1 MMRFISRV
9 RFLPVTI
16 FAASLMLTVKIGVIW
31 EGLDGLVDGAIS
43 IAGAEAQQPGA
54 QPPAAQSPEGLTPE
68 ALAKKPADA
77 EKPKDSAEGAAK
89 GSEQEAAASTDAPP
103 RMSIDD
109 PTLLTQ
115 AEIDLLQQLAERREV
130 IEAREREINMRDGL
144 MKAAES
150 RIDKKIQELKGLQAT
165 VEKLIANYDKQETSK
180 ISSLVK
186 IYENMKPKDAAKIF
200 EELDMVTLLLVAER
214 MKERNLAA
222 VMSDMDPGK
231 ARDIT
236 VELSQRRQMPAPGS
250 EIGG

>member
-1 MMRFISRV
+1 MRFISRV
-9 RFLPVTI
+9 RFLPATI
-16 FAASLMLTVKIGVIW
+16 FAASLMLTVKMGTIW

-43 IAGAEAQQPGA
+43 IAGAEAQQTGA
-54 QPPAAQSPEGLTPE
+54 QPPEAMPNQPE
-68 ALAKKPADA
+68 AAKKP
-77 EKPKDSAEGAAK
+77 EGAVDGEATE
-89 GSEQEAAASTDAPP
+89 GEQEAEISPEEPAG
-103 RMSIDD
+103 MSIDD

-130 IEAREREINMRDGL
+130 IEAREREINMREGM

-165 VEKLIANYDKQETSK
+165 VEKLIANYDEQEAGK
-180 ISSLVK
+180 IKSLVK
-186 IYENMKPKDAAKIF
+186 IYENMKPKDAARIF
-200 EELDMVTLLLVAER
+200 EELDMNTLLLVAER

-236 VELSQRRQMPAPGS
+236 VDLSRRRQMPEPGA

>member
-1 MMRFISRV
+1 MRFISRV
-9 RFLPVTI
+9 RFLPATI
-16 FAASLMLTVKIGVIW
+16 FAASLMLTVKMGTIW

-43 IAGAEAQQPGA
+43 IAGAEAQQSGT
-54 QPPAAQSPEGLTPE
+54 QPPDD
-68 ALAKKPADA
+68 LAKQPADA
-77 EKPKDSAEGAAK
+77 ENPDDAAK
-89 GSEQEAAASTDAPP
+89 GDAQEAEAPADGTP
-103 RMSIDD
+103 SMSIDD

-130 IEAREREINMRDGL
+130 IEAREREINMREGM

-150 RIDKKIQELKGLQAT
+150 RIDKKIEELRGLQAT
-165 VEKLIANYDKQETSK
+165 VERLMTDYNEQEAGK

-186 IYENMKPKDAAKIF
+186 IYENMKPKDAARIF
-200 EELDMVTLLLVAER
+200 EELDMDTLLLVAER
-214 MKERNLAA
+214 MKERSLAA

-236 VELSQRRQMPAPGS
+236 VDLSRRRQMPRPGA

>member
-1 MMRFISRV
+1 MLRFISRV
-9 RFLPVTI
+9 RFLPATI
-16 FAASLMLTVKIGVIW
+16 FAASLMLTVKIGTIW

-54 QPPAAQSPEGLTPE
+54 QPPAVSPEPPVDPAKPE
-68 ALAKKPADA
+68 DAAAEGEKPA
-77 EKPKDSAEGAAK
+77 
-89 GSEQEAAASTDAPP
+89 EQEAEATPP
-103 RMSIDD
+103 TMTIDD

-130 IEAREREINMRDGL
+130 IEAREREINLRDGL

-165 VEKLIANYDKQETSK
+165 VEKLIANYDEQEAGK

-186 IYENMKPKDAAKIF
+186 IYENMKPKDAARIF
-200 EELDMVTLLLVAER
+200 EELDMDTLLLVAER
-214 MKERNLAA
+214 MKERSLAA

-236 VELSQRRQMPAPGS
+236 VDLSQRRQMPAPGTNT
-250 EIGG
+250 GG